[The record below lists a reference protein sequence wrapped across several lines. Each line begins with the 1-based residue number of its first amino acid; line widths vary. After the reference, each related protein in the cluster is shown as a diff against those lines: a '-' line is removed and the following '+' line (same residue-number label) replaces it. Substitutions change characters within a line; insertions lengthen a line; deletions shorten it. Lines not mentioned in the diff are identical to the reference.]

1 MGLPDIYNK
10 LSDQEKKIF
19 YVALGFIS
27 LMVFDLLF
35 LQPAT
40 NKIKNLDHDIA
51 QAKSDIKRDVR
62 FLSYQQK
69 IVKEDEL
76 YKFYQPDDKKS
87 EEEVI
92 AAFLKTIE
100 NLGREAEV
108 VVGKLNPG
116 EAVPKK
122 GYIHYFANVECNGKL
137 ENIIKFVHKI
147 DTTTNLLKVVKM
159 NVIAKKTSADEVTV
173 SMKICK
179 LIIDVKASGAEEK
192 AAQDAA
198 IKEMSPTVAGQGVSA
213 AGGAISQSQGSPR
226 AQTAGGVRGET
237 GGGSGSGAGAV
248 DKNVSGGAGGG
259 SRGGAGSG
267 GADSGGGTGGDL
279 GTGGSGGADGSS
291 EGGASGGGGGGA
303 VSGRGSG
310 GGSGAGENSKGEGS
324 GVKESGGGSGAAG
337 GSGSGGGEVGKP
349 DDMSDSGGGDGAG
362 AAGDDGGD
370 IADANGGATGT
381 QGSTTKNKKAK
392 DLKSKEIKNTQQP
405 QSKTEPEKPAPLEV
419 NKNNRMKVTGIEELW
434 NNFWGIKPKER
445 KPADPRVLNKDDYKS
460 KDELKPNV
468 WERVLHK

>member
-19 YVALGFIS
+19 YVTLGFMS

-122 GYIHYFANVECNGKL
+122 GYIQYFANVECNGKL

-173 SMKICK
+173 TMKICK

-198 IKEMSPTVAGQGVSA
+198 IKEMSPAVAGQGISA
-213 AGGAISQSQGSPR
+213 AGGAISQSKGSPR
-226 AQTAGGVRGET
+226 PQTAGGVRGET
-237 GGGSGSGAGAV
+237 GGGSGSGSGAEAV

-259 SRGGAGSG
+259 SSGGAGSG
-267 GADSGGGTGGDL
+267 GGDPGGGI
-279 GTGGSGGADGSS
+279 
-291 EGGASGGGGGGA
+291 GGGGGSNGG
-303 VSGRGSG
+303 SGSG
-310 GGSGAGENSKGEGS
+310 GGSGAGANSKDESG
-324 GVKESGGGSGAAG
+324 GVKESGGGG
-337 GSGSGGGEVGKP
+337 GSSGSSGSSTGGGEVGKP
-349 DDMSDSGGGDGAG
+349 GDMSDSGVGDGAG
-362 AAGDDGGD
+362 ASGDDGGD

-381 QGSTTKNKKAK
+381 QGTTTKNKKAK

-434 NNFWGIKPKER
+434 NNFWGIKPKEP
-445 KPADPRVLNKDDYKS
+445 KPVDPRVLNKDDYKS